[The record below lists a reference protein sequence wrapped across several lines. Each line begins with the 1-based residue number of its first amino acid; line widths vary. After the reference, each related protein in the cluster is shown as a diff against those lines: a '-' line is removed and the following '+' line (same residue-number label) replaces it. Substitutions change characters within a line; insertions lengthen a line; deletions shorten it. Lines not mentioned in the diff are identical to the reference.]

1 VIRVQVVDDEA
12 LIRSGFE
19 LILDAAG
26 DIEVVATSVGADA
39 VATATRLRPDV
50 VLLDVRM
57 PDVDG
62 LTVLR
67 GIRALPDAPVVAML
81 TTFDSDEY
89 VVTALRSGA
98 AGFILKD
105 TEPEQ
110 LAQLVRT
117 LAAGG
122 VVLSPKASR
131 SILLGHPGP
140 GAAHDDDPGVRRV
153 GLLSGRERDVLVLV
167 AEGLSNA
174 DIGAR
179 IHLSAGTVKDHVSAI
194 LTKLRVGGRVQ
205 AALLAQRA
213 GLLGGPGP
221 GGRDRDRG
229 PDAGRRGDAERC
241 DPPAAGRARA
251 PGGAGVHRRR
261 RWSTRCS
268 SRSRPWTSGSSSTTS
283 GGRRRWP

>member
-1 VIRVQVVDDEA
+1 MIRVQVVDDEA

-19 LILDAAG
+19 LILDAAD
-26 DIEVVATSVGADA
+26 DIEVVATSTGAEA
-39 VATATRLRPDV
+39 AGTVARLRPDV
-50 VLLDVRM
+50 VLLDIRM

-67 GIRALPDAPVVAML
+67 AIRVMPAAPAVAML

-89 VVTALRSGA
+89 IVTALKSGA

-110 LAQLVRT
+110 LASLVRT

-131 SILLGHPGP
+131 SMLRAHPGHPAERDR
-140 GAAHDDDPGVRRV
+140 AADPEVRRV
-153 GLLSGRERDVLVLV
+153 GLLSGREREVLVLV

-174 DIGAR
+174 DVGTR
-179 IHLSAGTVKDHVSAI
+179 MHLSAGTVKDHVSAI
-194 LTKLRVGGRVQ
+194 LTKLRVGSRVQ

-213 GLLGGPGP
+213 GLLGGDPG
-221 GGRDRDRG
+221 
-229 PDAGRRGDAERC
+229 C
-241 DPPAAGRARA
+241 
-251 PGGAGVHRRR
+251 
-261 RWSTRCS
+261 
-268 SRSRPWTSGSSSTTS
+268 
-283 GGRRRWP
+283 